1 MSDDFDDP
9 AKPGIAASILNALEN
24 RRAMAPPRRRAT
36 GIAMIVAVIAIF
48 AGVVW
53 YSYPREAAEQ
63 GADVPLVKADAGPY
77 KETPEDPG
85 GMDIP
90 NRDSTVF
97 DTLRADADGQ
107 QVEHLLPPAEQPLPH
122 EQVFAGLKTE
132 VPVTEMQTPQPKE
145 TVVEAKPEEP
155 VKEEVKEAQAP
166 EAKKL
171 PETAPASG
179 VETAA
184 PKGGEAKGYFAQ
196 LGSMRSE
203 KDAQSAWTHM
213 KKAYASLF
221 GDTPY
226 RVQQAD
232 LGAKGTYYRLQAG
245 PVTEARAREI
255 CDGVGGKKGGC
266 LVIKR

>member
-36 GIAMIVAVIAIF
+36 GIAMIAAVIAIF

-63 GADVPLVKADAGPY
+63 GADVPLVTADAGPY
-77 KETPEDPG
+77 KEAPEDPG

-97 DTLRADADGQ
+97 DTLRADANGQ

-122 EQVFAGLKTE
+122 EQVFAGLKTD

-145 TVVEAKPEEP
+145 TVVEAKPAEEKP
-155 VKEEVKEAQAP
+155 EAAEVKEAKAP

-179 VETAA
+179 VETTEAR
-184 PKGGEAKGYFAQ
+184 GGYYAQ

-203 KDAQSAWTHM
+203 KDAQSAWRHM
-213 KKAYASLF
+213 KKTYAALF
-221 GDTPY
+221 GDTDY
-226 RVQQAD
+226 RVQKAD
-232 LGAKGTYYRLQAG
+232 LGAKGIYYRLQAG
-245 PVTEARAREI
+245 PVTEARARDI
-255 CDGVGGKKGGC
+255 CDGVGAKGGC
-266 LVIKR
+266 LVVKR